1 MPNSEATPGADQ
13 AATGTI
19 LVADDDP
26 ISRGAIASVLKQQGF
41 ACVPVEDADQ
51 ALATLRQQPVDLI
64 VSDIG
69 MPGNVGL
76 EMVQFL
82 ALQEDAPP
90 VILVTGQ
97 PTLETAMQAVRL
109 RVFDYLLKPVD
120 PGQLVSLA
128 QAGIASRRMLQLLRT
143 QRDRLRNALAEM
155 DRCEEI
161 ARTSP
166 GRAANAAL
174 VTFLGVSV
182 QQSLSTISDIGT
194 LAEAIVSTD
203 REGETQRRLQG
214 SRPLLLVEAIRETI
228 QTLEQT
234 KGSFKSRELGDL
246 RKRLAQLIGNDAAR

>member
-1 MPNSEATPGADQ
+1 MS
-13 AATGTI
+13 TGTV

-26 ISRGAIASVLKQQGF
+26 ISRGAITSVLRQQGF
-41 ACVPVEDADQ
+41 ACMAVESAEE
-51 ALATLRQQPVDLI
+51 ALATLRQRSVDLI
-64 VSDIG
+64 VSDIC
-69 MPGNVGL
+69 MPGNAGL
-76 EMVQFL
+76 EMVQL
-82 ALQEDAPP
+82 LSLQDDAPP
-90 VILVTGQ
+90 IILVTGQ

-128 QAGIASRRMLQLLRT
+128 EAGIASRRTLQLLRT
-143 QRDRLRNALAEM
+143 QRDRLRSTLAEM

-182 QQSLSTISDIGT
+182 QQSLSTIADIGT

-203 REGETQRRLQG
+203 RQGEAQRRLQ
-214 SRPLLLVEAIRETI
+214 SARPVLLVEAIRETI
-228 QTLEQT
+228 HTLEQT

-246 RKRLAQLIGNDAAR
+246 RKRLEHLIGNDSAR